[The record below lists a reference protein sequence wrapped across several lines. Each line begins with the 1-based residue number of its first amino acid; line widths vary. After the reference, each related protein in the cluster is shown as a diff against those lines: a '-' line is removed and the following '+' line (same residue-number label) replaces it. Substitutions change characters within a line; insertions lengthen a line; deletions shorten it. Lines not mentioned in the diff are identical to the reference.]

1 MSDKKIISVQFNN
14 SGRAYDFTAPTEVEI
29 LRDSYVVVNTV
40 RGLQIGKV
48 INPDAQNNNPNLE
61 LVGIERVASD
71 EDLAI
76 KEALGQKEAEAVEKI
91 SEFLRHSRFHDVKII
106 SAEYSLDSTR
116 VTLFLNYD
124 AETNFDIKGFLRE
137 SSHLFKSSR
146 IEVRQVGPRDM
157 AKMISGL
164 GACGIEKRCCSRF
177 LKDFSSISI
186 KMAKAQD
193 ISLTP
198 NEITGICGRLRCCLA
213 YEYTAYEE
221 ALKNLPKKK
230 KLIQT
235 PLGEG
240 KVSQLIPMADT
251 VIVWIP
257 ELGNRKFT
265 REELESGVMAEKK
278 PEAERFHV
286 FEEHTN
292 EDVEILKL
300 APVPEPNRPAR
311 QEHRDSK
318 GRNPRRDNS
327 RPSATGSS
335 GVEAGETTGRQSGK
349 PDRSQNKKRSWD
361 NKRDKTPQPGGSNQA
376 NPSQSRRGNSQSNRN
391 VAEISAGQVEAPSSE
406 PQAQNSRRPRREWIK
421 KS

>member
-14 SGRAYDFTAPTEVEI
+14 SGRAYDFTAPAETEI
-29 LRDSYVVVNTV
+29 SRDSFVVVNTV
-40 RGLQIGKV
+40 RGLQVGKV
-48 INPDAQNNNPNLE
+48 INPDIQNVNPNLE

-91 SEFLRHSRFHDVKII
+91 AEFLRHSRFQDVKII
-106 SAEYSLDSTR
+106 SAEYALDSSR

-137 SSHLFKSSR
+137 ASHLFKSSR

-213 YEYTAYEE
+213 YEYPAYEE

-230 KLIQT
+230 KLIQS

-240 KVSQLIPMADT
+240 KVNQLIPMAET

-278 PEAERFHV
+278 QEPERIHV
-286 FEEHTN
+286 FEESANT
-292 EDVEILKL
+292 DVEMLKL
-300 APVPEPNRPAR
+300 APIPEPKRPAR
-311 QEHRDSK
+311 QDQRNSK
-318 GRNPRRDNS
+318 GRNPRRDNPRS
-327 RPSATGSS
+327 SSSGNATGTATDSS
-335 GVEAGETTGRQSGK
+335 GKQTGR
-349 PDRSQNKKRSWD
+349 PERSQNKKRSWD
-361 NKRDKTPQPGGSNQA
+361 SKHDKSQPSSGQNQPNTNQHRRSNQQGSP
-376 NPSQSRRGNSQSNRN
+376 NRTEKPTDQPETGN
-391 VAEISAGQVEAPSSE
+391 GDG
-406 PQAQNSRRPRREWIK
+406 QAQKFRRPRREWIK

>member
-14 SGRAYDFTAPTEVEI
+14 SGRAYDFTIPAELDI

-40 RGLQIGKV
+40 RGLQVGKV
-48 INPDAQNNNPNLE
+48 VNPNTQNSNQNLE

-76 KEALGQKEAEAVEKI
+76 KEALVQKEAESVEKV

-106 SAEYSLDSTR
+106 NAEYSLDSTK

-213 YEYTAYEE
+213 YEYSTYEE

-251 VIVWIP
+251 VIVYIP

-265 REELESGVMAEKK
+265 REELETGVMAEKK
-278 PEAERFHV
+278 PEPERVHD
-286 FEEHTN
+286 FEEHSN
-292 EDVEILKL
+292 ADVELLKL
-300 APVPEPNRPAR
+300 APVPELSRPAR
-311 QEHRDSK
+311 EEHKNTRSRD
-318 GRNPRRDNS
+318 PRRDYS
-327 RPSATGSS
+327 RPSSARNTGAIA
-335 GVEAGETTGRQSGK
+335 EDTSGK
-349 PDRSQNKKRSWD
+349 QAERPDRNQNKRRSYD
-361 NKRDKTPQPGGSNQA
+361 SKRDKRQA
-376 NPSQSRRGNSQSNRN
+376 PSDQTQAVPDQNRRGNQQGNLNR
-391 VAEISAGQVEAPSSE
+391 VEKPSGQIETQPNDA
-406 PQAQNSRRPRREWIK
+406 QTQNSRRPRREWIK

>member
-1 MSDKKIISVQFNN
+1 MSDIKIISVQFNN
-14 SGRAYDFTAPTEVEI
+14 SGRAYDFTAPAELEI

-48 INPDAQNNNPNLE
+48 TNPDVQNINPNLE
-61 LVGIERVASD
+61 LIGIERVASD

-76 KEALGQKEAEAVEKI
+76 KEALSQKEAEAVGKVA
-91 SEFLRHSRFHDVKII
+91 EFLRHSRFQDVKII
-106 SAEYSLDSTR
+106 SAEYALDSSR

-137 SSHLFKSSR
+137 ASHLFKSSR

-213 YEYTAYEE
+213 YEYPTYEE

-240 KVSQLIPMADT
+240 KVSQLIPLADT

-265 REELESGVMAEKK
+265 REELESGVMVEKK
-278 PEAERFHV
+278 HEPEPV
-286 FEEHTN
+286 PIFEESANT
-292 EDVEILKL
+292 DVEMLKL
-300 APVPEPNRPAR
+300 APVPELKRPAR
-311 QEHRDSK
+311 QDHRNPK
-318 GRNPRRDNS
+318 GHNPRRDNFRTS
-327 RPSATGSS
+327 LTGDTGGAAT
-335 GVEAGETTGRQSGK
+335 ETSGK
-349 PDRSQNKKRSWD
+349 ATRRPDRNQNRKHSWD
-361 NKRDKTPQPGGSNQA
+361 SKHDKSQAGGQNQSNTIPYQR
-376 NPSQSRRGNSQSNRN
+376 NNQQISQSRTEKST
-391 VAEISAGQVEAPSSE
+391 GQPESGSGDA
-406 PQAQNSRRPRREWIK
+406 QAQKFRRPRREWIK

>member
-14 SGRAYDFTAPTEVEI
+14 SGRAYDFTAPAELEI
-29 LRDSYVVVNTV
+29 TRDSYVVVNTV

-48 INPDAQNNNPNLE
+48 LNPDAQSTNPNLE

-76 KEALGQKEAEAVEKI
+76 KEVLGQKEAEAVEKV
-91 SEFLRHSRFHDVKII
+91 SEFLRHSRFQDVKII
-106 SAEYSLDSTR
+106 SAEYSLDSSR

-146 IEVRQVGPRDM
+146 MEIRQVGPRDM

-213 YEYTAYEE
+213 YEYPTYEE

-265 REELESGVMAEKK
+265 RQELESGVMAEKA
-278 PEAERFHV
+278 PEPERIHT
-286 FEEHTN
+286 FEDHAN
-292 EDVEILKL
+292 ADVEMLKL
-300 APVPEPNRPAR
+300 APIPEPTRPAR
-311 QEHRDSK
+311 QDQRNSK

-327 RPSATGSS
+327 RSSSAGNTAIAPGDSS
-335 GVEAGETTGRQSGK
+335 ERPNGRQ
-349 PDRSQNKKRSWD
+349 DRNQSKSRRWD
-361 NKRDKTPQPGGSNQA
+361 SKRDKSQP
-376 NPSQSRRGNSQSNRN
+376 GNSQTQSAPDPNRRN
-391 VAEISAGQVEAPSSE
+391 SQQANQNRVERPASQPEAGSSD
-406 PQAQNSRRPRREWIK
+406 PQAQKSRRPRREWIK